1 MEVFTLLIEDYFQLL
16 NEVIR
21 ASPVV
26 QSFSWFPEKQ
36 GTYEGFI
43 RGKLKFSDDSLLYL
57 REYVAVETSINR
69 DMYSYQYMTASKELI
84 FRDDN
89 TEHHKKLNLPNY
101 PHHKHDGSQ
110 DNVIS
115 SNAPTLGEVLQE
127 IEGMNVGG
135 GF

>member
-1 MEVFTLLIEDYFQLL
+1 MEGFTLLIEDYFQLL

-26 QSFSWFPEKQ
+26 QSFSLFPEKQ

-43 RGKLKFSDDSLLYL
+43 RGELKFSDGSLLYL
-57 REYVAVETSINR
+57 REYVAVEIRIDR

-84 FRDDN
+84 FRYDN

-110 DNVIS
+110 DNVIA
-115 SNAPTLGEVLQE
+115 SNAPSLAEVLQE
-127 IEGMNVGG
+127 IERLLE
-135 GF
+135 

>member
-1 MEVFTLLIEDYFQLL
+1 MEGFTLLIEDYCQLL

-26 QSFSWFPEKQ
+26 LSFSLFPEKQ

-43 RGKLKFSDDSLLYL
+43 RGELKFSDGSLLYL
-57 REYVAVETSINR
+57 REYVAVEIRIDR

-84 FRDDN
+84 FRYDN

-110 DNVIS
+110 DNVIA
-115 SNAPTLGEVLQE
+115 SNAPSLAEVLQE
-127 IEGMNVGG
+127 IERLLE
-135 GF
+135 